1 MMTSAA
7 ETPSS
12 GWSSVGIPRPL
23 SETETDPSPFNVTRT
38 RSQWPARACVYGV
51 VHDLIDHVVEA

>member
-12 GWSSVGIPRPL
+12 SWISVGIPRPSSL
-23 SETETDPSPFNVTRT
+23 TEAEPSAPNTT
-38 RSQWPARACVYGV
+38 
-51 VHDLIDHVVEA
+51 